1 MLLSVIIPVYNE
13 RATIDELLRRVAAV
27 EIDKET
33 IIVDD
38 GSTDGTRDA
47 LARLRGVGPTVVLHN
62 ANLGKGAAVRSGLRY
77 ATGDCVL
84 VQDADLEYDP
94 DDYHRLVDAME
105 ERGADAVYGS
115 RFAGGNPKMTLRHR
129 VGNRLLTG
137 TTNVLYG
144 SALHRHGDLLQA
156 DSTAGACR
164 HRACLEPLRHRTGDY
179 GEAPEE
185 GNRHPRGPDSL
196 RRAEFRRRQE
206 DLVDGLRVRHLDA
219 CSAPPH
225 DVSLRAAKPE

>member
-84 VQDADLEYDP
+84 VQDADLEY
-94 DDYHRLVDAME
+94 R
-105 ERGADAVYGS
+105 RGGS
-115 RFAGGNPKMTLRHR
+115 R
-129 VGNRLLTG
+129 
-137 TTNVLYG
+137 
-144 SALHRHGDLLQA
+144 
-156 DSTAGACR
+156 
-164 HRACLEPLRHRTGDY
+164 
-179 GEAPEE
+179 
-185 GNRHPRGPDSL
+185 
-196 RRAEFRRRQE
+196 
-206 DLVDGLRVRHLDA
+206 
-219 CSAPPH
+219 
-225 DVSLRAAKPE
+225 

>member
-1 MLLSVIIPVYNE
+1 MRLSVIIPVYNE

-47 LARLRGVGPTVVLHN
+47 VARLRGVGPTVVLHN

-94 DDYHRLVDAME
+94 DDYHRLVDAMK
-105 ERGADAVYGS
+105 ERGADAIYGS
-115 RFAGGNPKMTLRHR
+115 RFAGGTPKMTLRHR

-144 SALHRHGDLLQA
+144 SALTDMETCYKLI
-156 DSTAGACR
+156 
-164 HRACLEPLRHRTGDY
+164 
-179 GEAPEE
+179 
-185 GNRHPRGPDSL
+185 
-196 RRAEFRRRQE
+196 RRQVLAGIE
-206 DLVDGLRVRHLDA
+206 LASNRFDIEPEITARLLRKGIVIHEVPIRYAGRSSAEGKKISWTDFVSAIWTLVRLRLTT
-219 CSAPPH
+219 
-225 DVSLRAAKPE
+225 